1 MDRAKDRA
9 NPGFALLLGGL
20 LSLPGAVSAT
30 AEPAGELLFKVL
42 LDDKDI
48 GVHRFL
54 VAREDDR
61 ELVRIEAD
69 FDVTFFAIPVYRYDH
84 RNRETWN
91 DGCLER
97 IESRTDDNGDEF
109 RVEGEDRGD
118 RFVVSTNDSTTELEA
133 DCVMSFAYWNR
144 DFLSQARLLNA
155 QTGEYLPIDV
165 EKLGTEELRLG
176 DVSTKAQRY
185 RLLNRDAEIDIDI
198 WYDAASGRWLSLES
212 RVGGDRV
219 LRYLPLADAAAD
231 AARQRLAV
239 NVAPASNPAPAS
251 TPQERT
257 R

>member
-1 MDRAKDRA
+1 MDRFK
-9 NPGFALLLGGL
+9 PSLALLLGSL
-20 LSLPGAVSAT
+20 LALPGAVAAT
-30 AEPAGELLFKVL
+30 AEPAGELLFRVL

-54 VAREDDR
+54 VAREDER

-69 FDVTFFAIPVYRYDH
+69 FDVTFFAIPVYSYDH

-91 DGCLER
+91 NGCLER

-118 RFVVSTNDSTTELEA
+118 RFVVSTQDATIELEA

-155 QTGEYLPIDV
+155 QTGEYLPVSV
-165 EKLGTEELRLG
+165 EELGTETLRLG
-176 DVSTKAQRY
+176 DASMMARRY
-185 RLLNRDAEIDIDI
+185 RLLNREEEIDINV
-198 WYDAASGRWLSLES
+198 WYDAGSGRWLSLES

-231 AARQRLAV
+231 AARQRLAA
-239 NVAPASNPAPAS
+239 NAASAADAVPGS